1 MADEINKSTVLSG
14 TTKPAEMADMEKF
27 QASPYYQTLGIGG
40 LQEQLKGYQT
50 DDAALR
56 QQAEAQYNPTYQ
68 AELEALRQELAQE
81 RQGYS
86 SQIASL
92 DHSYDQQRRRT
103 NQSYDESAVDLNNA
117 LTKRG
122 LGRSSLVSTQ
132 GAYLENRRNQALSD
146 IDASQRGAVDA
157 INEKIALLTDQAAQ
171 RERSMAGNY
180 ARQLEN
186 RVNELKAQNQSASI
200 SLQLQI
206 AALQQQG
213 YEAYQKWL
221 LDNRAQELR
230 EKTFEAEYGLTP
242 SLSYGGSA
250 RGNLPKSSGAQTQEE
265 KKSISSTLKGY
276 ILPVANV
283 LKNLTA
289 KAQPQTKVSGS
300 PVKGMGDR
308 RMTTGSIRMER

>member
-1 MADEINKSTVLSG
+1 MANETIKNTVSSG
-14 TTKPAEMADMEKF
+14 TERPAEMADMEKF

-40 LQEQLKGYQT
+40 IQEQLKGYQA

-68 AELEALRQELAQE
+68 AELESLRQQLAQE
-81 RQGYS
+81 QQGYS

-92 DHSYDQQRRRT
+92 NHSYDQQRRRT
-103 NQSYDESAVDLNNA
+103 NQSYDESAVDLDNA

-132 GAYLENRRNQALSD
+132 GAYLENQRNQALSG
-146 IDASQRGAVDA
+146 IDASQRGALDT
-157 INEKIALLTDQAAQ
+157 INEKIALLTSQAAQ

-221 LDNRAQELR
+221 LDNRAQELK

-250 RGNLPKSSGAQTQEE
+250 QRNPPKTNGAQTQEE

-289 KAQPQTKVSGS
+289 KAQPKIKASGS

-308 RMTTGSIRMER
+308 RMTTGSVRMER